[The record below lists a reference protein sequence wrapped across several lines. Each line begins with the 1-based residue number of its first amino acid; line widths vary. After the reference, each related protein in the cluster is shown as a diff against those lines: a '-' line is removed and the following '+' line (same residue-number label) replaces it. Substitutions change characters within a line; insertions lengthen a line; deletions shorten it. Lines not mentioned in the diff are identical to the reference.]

1 MSVSVIKKVAI
12 DEADKFVLTHKQWGT
27 DAYNVP
33 VYAQIAYDDTGF
45 IVKFTVEEADPRRTK
60 TQHLEH
66 VHKDSC
72 VEFFVNFTPEATNKY
87 INFEV
92 NANGVMNA
100 GFRSGRKD
108 AVPLEIHEMDAMHIT
123 PCIEAD
129 HWTVTYQIG
138 YDFIKKY
145 FPTFDIDRCDYVLG
159 NLYKCGDETEME
171 HYVAYFPLR
180 LKRPNFHNPRFFRKI
195 AVK

>member
-1 MSVSVIKKVAI
+1 MSAIKKVAI
-12 DEADKFVLTHKQWGT
+12 DQADKFVLTHKLWGT
-27 DAYNVP
+27 DAYATP
-33 VYAQIAYDDTGF
+33 VYAQLAYDDTGF
-45 IVKFTVEEADPRRTK
+45 IVRFTVEEADPRRTK

-72 VEFFVNFTPEATNKY
+72 VEFFVNFTPDATNKY

-108 AVPLEIHEMDAMHIT
+108 NVPLQIAEMDAMSIT
-123 PCIEAD
+123 PCIEKD
-129 HWTVTYQIG
+129 HWTVTYKIG
-138 YDFIKKY
+138 FDFIKKY
-145 FPTFDIDRCDYVLG
+145 FPTFDMSNCDHVRG

-171 HYVAYFPLR
+171 HYVSYFSIS
-180 LKRPNFHNPRFFRKI
+180 LKRPNFHNPRFFRNI